1 MSKRSFIVVGSTGS
15 VGTQALDVLRGHRDE
30 HRIVG
35 LAAGSQLDLLADQAL
50 TFGVPVIGLTTPPAG
65 GEAEVRA
72 RLSEM
77 AARRGIAD
85 PVEVI
90 HLGDTAAEAV
100 AGLDADMILN
110 AITGAAGLGTTLAAL
125 AQGTDVALANKE
137 SLIIGGSIV
146 LDAARATGAR
156 LIPVD
161 SEHSAIAQALR
172 AGTHGEVSKLIITA
186 SGGPFRGT
194 TRDALRRVSPAQ
206 ALNHPTWSMGSM
218 ITINSATLV
227 NKGLEVIEAHLLF
240 DIDFDH
246 IEVVVHPQSHI
257 HSMVE
262 FSDASTIAQIS
273 PPDMRLPISY
283 ALGTEDDG
291 TTKRLSSGAVANNW
305 GQPMHWSF
313 EPVNHLA
320 FPALGLSI
328 DAGRKG
334 RSYPAVLNAANEVFV
349 AAFIAG
355 DIPFTGIDKGL
366 ARALA
371 AHEPAAAHTV
381 DTVLAADAWAR
392 EFAHTDV
399 AEQTAAQKPARDSA
413 RDSARNSAH
422 DSAGNG
428 GRA

>member
-1 MSKRSFIVVGSTGS
+1 MSKRRFIVVGSTGS
-15 VGTQALDVLRGHRDE
+15 VGTQALDVLSEHRDD
-30 HRIVG
+30 HAIIG
-35 LAAGSQLDLLADQAL
+35 LAAGSQLDLLIEQAL
-50 TFGVPVIGLTTPPAG
+50 DFRVPVIGLTFPPEE
-65 GEAEVRA
+65 GEAAVRT
-72 RLSEM
+72 RLAE
-77 AARRGIAD
+77 AAERRGVSD

-125 AQGTDVALANKE
+125 ANGTDVALANKE

-172 AGTHGEVSKLIITA
+172 AGTHGEVGKLIITA
-186 SGGPFRGT
+186 SGGPFRGM
-194 TRDALRRVSPAQ
+194 TRDALSRVTPAQ
-206 ALNHPTWSMGSM
+206 AHKHPTWSMGSM

-262 FSDASTIAQIS
+262 FTDASTIAQIS

-283 ALGTEDDG
+283 ALGTQSDG
-291 TTKRLSSGAVANNW
+291 TSTRLGSGAVPNNW

-313 EPVNHLA
+313 EPVDHLA

-334 RSYPAVLNAANEVFV
+334 RSYPAVLNAANEVLV

-355 DIPFTGIDKGL
+355 DIPFTGIDRGL
-366 ARALA
+366 ARALD
-371 AHEPAAAHTV
+371 AHEPAAEHTV
-381 DTVLAADAWAR
+381 ETVLSADAWAR
-392 EFAHTDV
+392 EFAAADV
-399 AEQTAAQKPARDSA
+399 AEQ
-413 RDSARNSAH
+413 
-422 DSAGNG
+422 NG
-428 GRA
+428 DRA

>member
-1 MSKRSFIVVGSTGS
+1 MSKRRIIVVGSTGS
-15 VGTQALDVLRGHRDE
+15 VGTQALDVLSEHRDE
-30 HRIVG
+30 HALIG
-35 LAAGSQLDLLADQAL
+35 LAAGSQLDLLLEQAL
-50 TFGVPVIGLTTPPAG
+50 DFCVPVIGLTTPPAG
-65 GEAEVRA
+65 GEAEVRRRLA
-72 RLSEM
+72 RL
-77 AARRGIAD
+77 AAERGVSD
-85 PVEVI
+85 PVEAI

-100 AGLDADMILN
+100 AGLDADMVVN

-125 AQGTDVALANKE
+125 ARGTDVALANKE

-172 AGTHGEVSKLIITA
+172 AGTHAEVSKLVITA
-186 SGGPFRGT
+186 SGGPFRGM
-194 TRDALRRVSPAQ
+194 TRDALRRVTPAQ

-240 DIDFDH
+240 DIDFDC

-283 ALGTEDDG
+283 ALGTQADG
-291 TTKRLSSGAVANNW
+291 STTRLASAAVPLNW

-320 FPALGLSI
+320 FPALGLAI
-328 DAGRKG
+328 DAGRRG
-334 RSYPAVLNAANEVFV
+334 RSCPAVLNAANEVLV

-355 DIPFTGIDKGL
+355 DIAFTGIDKGL

-371 AHEPAAAHTV
+371 AHEPAAEHTV

-392 EFAHTDV
+392 EFASNDV
-399 AEQTAAQKPARDSA
+399 LAQKAEAEQKASA
-413 RDSARNSAH
+413 KQ
-422 DSAGNG
+422 SAGARNG
-428 GRA
+428 GRG

>member
-1 MSKRSFIVVGSTGS
+1 MSKRGFIVVGSTGS
-15 VGTQALDVLRGHRDE
+15 VGTQALDVLAEHRDE
-30 HRIVG
+30 HAIIG
-35 LAAGSQLDLLADQAL
+35 LAAGSQLDLLLEQAL
-50 TFGVPVIGLTTPPAG
+50 DFHVPVIGLTTPPAG

-72 RLSEM
+72 RLTEL
-77 AARRGIAD
+77 AVQRGVAD
-85 PVEVI
+85 PVEAI
-90 HLGDTAAEAV
+90 HLGVDAAEAV
-100 AGLDADMILN
+100 AGLAADMVLN
-110 AITGAAGLGTTLAAL
+110 AITGAAGLGATLAAL
-125 AQGTDVALANKE
+125 ERGTDVALANKE

-146 LDAARATGAR
+146 LDAARASGAR
-156 LIPVD
+156 LVPVD

-186 SGGPFRGT
+186 SGGPFRGM
-194 TRDALRRVSPAQ
+194 TRDALRRVTPAQ

-246 IEVVVHPQSHI
+246 IEVVVHPQSQI

-262 FSDASTIAQIS
+262 FTDASTIAQIS

-283 ALGTEDDG
+283 ALGTQDDG
-291 TTKRLSSGAVANNW
+291 TTKRLTSGAVPHNW

-320 FPALGLSI
+320 FPALGLAT

-334 RSYPAVLNAANEVFV
+334 RSYPAVLNAANEELV

-355 DIPFTGIDKGL
+355 DIAFTGIDKGL

-371 AHEPAAAHTV
+371 AHEPAAEHTV
-381 DTVLAADAWAR
+381 ETVLAADAWAR
-392 EFAHTDV
+392 DFARADV
-399 AEQTAAQKPARDSA
+399 AE
-413 RDSARNSAH
+413 H
-422 DSAGNG
+422 NG
-428 GRA
+428 GRR

>member
-1 MSKRSFIVVGSTGS
+1 MSKRQFIVVGSTGS
-15 VGTQALDVLRGHRDE
+15 VGTQALDVLSDHAED
-30 HRIVG
+30 HAIVG
-35 LAAGSQLDLLADQAL
+35 LAAGSQLDLLIEQAL
-50 TFGVPVIGLTTPPAG
+50 DFRVPVIGLTTPPDQ
-65 GEAEVRA
+65 GETAVRA
-72 RLSEM
+72 RLAEA
-77 AARRGIAD
+77 AARRGVSD

-90 HLGDTAAEAV
+90 HLGDTAAEVV
-100 AGLDADMILN
+100 AGLDADMVVN

-186 SGGPFRGT
+186 SGGPFRGM
-194 TRDALRRVSPAQ
+194 TRDALRRVSPTQ

-246 IEVVVHPQSHI
+246 IEVVVHPQSQI

-262 FSDASTIAQIS
+262 FTDASTIAQIS

-283 ALGTEDDG
+283 ALGTQDDG
-291 TTKRLSSGAVANNW
+291 TSKRLRSGAVPHNW

-313 EPVNHLA
+313 EPVDHLA

-334 RSYPAVLNAANEVFV
+334 RSYPAVLNAANEVLV
-349 AAFIAG
+349 AAFISG

-371 AHEPAAAHTV
+371 THEPAAEHTV
-381 DTVLAADAWAR
+381 DTVLAADTWAR
-392 EFAHTDV
+392 EFATADV
-399 AEQTAAQKPARDSA
+399 TEQKRGAEQQ
-413 RDSARNSAH
+413 
-422 DSAGNG
+422 NG